1 MTERT
6 NQEWLA
12 DLRAGEAIRAEA
24 LVDLRER
31 LRRGLYYYLSR
42 ERSDLSDRSP
52 DEIGQM
58 AEDFAQDA
66 LLKVLDNLD
75 TFRGES
81 RFTTW
86 AAKIA
91 VRVAISELRRVRWKN
106 YSLDTLTLEGEF
118 MPRLTETPSVSPST
132 PPHPEKATERQNVS
146 QLIETAISETLT
158 ERQRTALV
166 AAVIDDV
173 PLDEVARR
181 LDTNRNA
188 LYKLI
193 HDARLK
199 LRRHMEA
206 EGLSLDYLM
215 DLFSDG

>member
-1 MTERT
+1 MTDRT
-6 NQEWLA
+6 NEEWLA
-12 DLRAGEAIRAEA
+12 DLRGDDATRADA
-24 LVDLRER
+24 LEDLRER
-31 LRRGLYYYLSR
+31 LRRGLYFYLSR
-42 ERSDLSDRSP
+42 ERSDLSDRPP
-52 DEIGQM
+52 DDIQQM

-91 VRVAISELRRVRWKN
+91 VRVAISELRRVRWKD
-106 YSLDTLTLEGEF
+106 YSLETLTAEGEY
-118 MPRLTETPSVSPST
+118 MPRITSMPASPSQ
-132 PPHPEKATERQNVS
+132 PPNPESFTERDDVMQIIEKAIAE
-146 QLIETAISETLT
+146 ALT

-166 AAVIDDV
+166 AATIEGV
-173 PLDEVARR
+173 PLEELARMM
-181 LDTNRNA
+181 DTNTNA

-199 LRRHMEA
+199 LRRHLEST
-206 EGLSLDYLM
+206 GVTLDYVM
-215 DLFSDG
+215 DLFEQQ